1 MIIFITTL
9 MIFIALLLY
18 KRYVPVLGIP
28 FINRNNLDY
37 DHMVIIDLRDFNIS
51 YKDPVKGA
59 VNIPIAYLNR
69 SIAEIPNREVYIIAS
84 SSLEKNLGIRLLRKK
99 GFRVVGYTIY
109 DTDASIKVSK
119 CA

>member
-1 MIIFITTL
+1 MTILIFLYAIL
-9 MIFIALLLY
+9 IY

-28 FINRNNLDY
+28 FINLDNLDY
-37 DHMVIIDLRDFNIS
+37 DNRVIIDLRDFNIS

-69 SIAEIPNREVYIIAS
+69 SIAEIPNREIYIIAS
-84 SSLEKNLGIRLLRKK
+84 SSLEKNLGIRSLRKK

-109 DTDASIKVSK
+109 DTDTSIKVSK